1 MDSEDIYFEIRPFT
15 DDEVGKVLSR
25 LFKDR
30 EFLDTFG
37 KYKFGNVFRISP
49 TLSSLIVRY
58 AISRQFREV
67 TNVAEMQ
74 VIIRNYMDK
83 MIQSTMSDLN
93 VSGLKKLPRD
103 KPYLFISNH
112 RDIAMDPAF
121 LNYVLHR
128 DARDTARIAIGDNLL
143 SKSWVSDIMRLN
155 KSFIVKRSLGGP
167 RELLAAMRMLS
178 KYINHSIVID
188 KSPVWLAQREGR
200 AKDGV
205 DKTEPAIIKMLDLCR
220 NKKDQI
226 FSEHISKLSIVPVAI
241 SYELDPCEDLKAK
254 ELYEI
259 DRLGSYDKA
268 VNEDVMSIGRGIAG
282 QKGKVS
288 ISFGKPIASSL
299 SDPIEVS
306 QEIDRQII
314 EMYQLFPN
322 NLVAHQIA
330 YPNDKLPS
338 HLFNALSVSEYDRRS
353 FCQRIGKL
361 PFNHQKF
368 AYQIYANPVRSRLQ
382 HIKNLSIQ

>member
-1 MDSEDIYFEIRPFT
+1 MDSEDIYFEIRPFG
-15 DDEVGKVLSR
+15 DDEVGEVLSR

-37 KYKFGNVFRISP
+37 KYKLGSIFRISP
-49 TLSSLIVRY
+49 TFWSLILRY

-67 TNVAEMQ
+67 TNVAKMQ
-74 VIIRNYMDK
+74 AIVRDYMDK
-83 MIQSTMSDLN
+83 IIQSTMSELN
-93 VSGLKKLPRD
+93 VSGLEELPRD
-103 KPYLFISNH
+103 KPHLFISNH

-121 LNYVLHR
+121 LNYALHR
-128 DARDTARIAIGDNLL
+128 DTRDTARIAIGDNLL

-155 KSFIVKRSLGGP
+155 KSFIVKRSLVGP

-178 KYINHSIVID
+178 NYINHSILID

-200 AKDGV
+200 AKDGI

-226 FSEHISKLSIVPVAI
+226 FSEHISKLSIVPVSI

-259 DRLGSYDKA
+259 DRVGSYDKA

-288 ISFGKPIASSL
+288 IAFGKPIDSSL

-330 YPNDKLPS
+330 YPNEKLPS
-338 HLFNALSVSEYDRRS
+338 HPLTTFSVSEYERRS
-353 FCQRIGKL
+353 FCRRIDKL
-361 PFNHQKF
+361 PFKHQKF

-382 HIKNLSIQ
+382 HIKNLTTQ

>member
-1 MDSEDIYFEIRPFT
+1 MDSEDIYFEIRPFG
-15 DDEVGKVLSR
+15 DDEVGEVLSR

-37 KYKFGNVFRISP
+37 KYKLGSIFRISP
-49 TLSSLIVRY
+49 TFWSLILRY

-67 TNVAEMQ
+67 TNVAKMQ
-74 VIIRNYMDK
+74 AIIRDYMDK
-83 MIQSTMSDLN
+83 MIQSTMSELN
-93 VSGLKKLPRD
+93 VSGLEELPRD
-103 KPYLFISNH
+103 KPHLFISNH

-121 LNYVLHR
+121 LNYALHR
-128 DARDTARIAIGDNLL
+128 DTRDTARIAIGDNLL

-155 KSFIVKRSLGGP
+155 KSFIVKRSLVGP

-178 KYINHSIVID
+178 NYINHSILID
-188 KSPVWLAQREGR
+188 KSPVWLAKREGR
-200 AKDGV
+200 AKDGI

-226 FSEHISKLSIVPVAI
+226 FSEHISKLSIVPVSI

-259 DRLGSYDKA
+259 DRVGSYDKA

-288 ISFGKPIASSL
+288 IAFGKPIDSSL

-330 YPNDKLPS
+330 YPNEKLPS
-338 HLFNALSVSEYDRRS
+338 HPLTTFSVSEYERRS
-353 FCQRIGKL
+353 FCRRIDKL
-361 PFNHQKF
+361 PFKHQKF

-382 HIKNLSIQ
+382 HIKNLTTQ

>member
-1 MDSEDIYFEIRPFT
+1 MDSEDIYFEIRPFG
-15 DDEVGKVLSR
+15 DDEVGEVLSR

-37 KYKFGNVFRISP
+37 KYKLGNIFRISP
-49 TLSSLIVRY
+49 TFWSLILRY

-67 TNVAEMQ
+67 TNVAKMQ
-74 VIIRNYMDK
+74 AIIRDYMDK
-83 MIQSTMSDLN
+83 LIQSTMSELN
-93 VSGLKKLPRD
+93 VSGLEELPRD

-121 LNYVLHR
+121 LNYALHR
-128 DARDTARIAIGDNLL
+128 DTRDTARIAIGDNLL

-167 RELLAAMRMLS
+167 RELIAAMRMLS
-178 KYINHSIVID
+178 NYIKHSILID

-200 AKDGV
+200 AKDGI

-226 FSEHISKLSIVPVAI
+226 FSEHISKLSIVPVSI

-259 DRLGSYDKA
+259 DRVGSYDKA
-268 VNEDVMSIGRGIAG
+268 VDEDVMSIGRGIAG

-288 ISFGKPIASSL
+288 IAFGKPIDSSL

-330 YPNDKLPS
+330 YPNEKLPS
-338 HLFNALSVSEYDRRS
+338 HPLTTFSVSEYDRRS
-353 FCQRIGKL
+353 FCQRIDKL
-361 PFNHQKF
+361 PFKHQKF

-382 HIKNLSIQ
+382 HIKNLTIQ

>member
-1 MDSEDIYFEIRPFT
+1 
-15 DDEVGKVLSR
+15 
-25 LFKDR
+25 
-30 EFLDTFG
+30 
-37 KYKFGNVFRISP
+37 
-49 TLSSLIVRY
+49 
-58 AISRQFREV
+58 
-67 TNVAEMQ
+67 
-74 VIIRNYMDK
+74 
-83 MIQSTMSDLN
+83 
-93 VSGLKKLPRD
+93 
-103 KPYLFISNH
+103 
-112 RDIAMDPAF
+112 
-121 LNYVLHR
+121 
-128 DARDTARIAIGDNLL
+128 
-143 SKSWVSDIMRLN
+143 MRLN

-178 KYINHSIVID
+178 NYINHSILID

-200 AKDGV
+200 AKDGI

-226 FSEHISKLSIVPVAI
+226 FSEHISKLSIVPVSI

-259 DRLGSYDKA
+259 DRVGSYDKA
-268 VNEDVMSIGRGIAG
+268 DNEDFMSIGRGIAG

-288 ISFGKPIASSL
+288 ISFGKPIDSSL

-330 YPNDKLPS
+330 YPNEKLPS
-338 HLFNALSVSEYDRRS
+338 HPLTTFSVSEYDRRS
-353 FCQRIGKL
+353 FCQRIDKL
-361 PFNHQKF
+361 PFKHQKF

-382 HIKNLSIQ
+382 HIKNLTIQ

>member
-1 MDSEDIYFEIRPFT
+1 MDSEDIYFEIRPFG
-15 DDEVGKVLSR
+15 DDEVGEVLSR

-37 KYKFGNVFRISP
+37 KYKLGNIFRISP
-49 TLSSLIVRY
+49 TFWSLILRY

-67 TNVAEMQ
+67 TNVAKMQ
-74 VIIRNYMDK
+74 AIIRDYMDK
-83 MIQSTMSDLN
+83 MIQSTMSELN
-93 VSGLKKLPRD
+93 VSGLEELPRD
-103 KPYLFISNH
+103 KPHLFISNH

-121 LNYVLHR
+121 LNYALHS
-128 DARDTARIAIGDNLL
+128 DTRDTARIAIGDNLL

-155 KSFIVKRSLGGP
+155 KSFIVKRSLVGP

-178 KYINHSIVID
+178 NYINHSILID

-200 AKDGV
+200 AKDGI

-226 FSEHISKLSIVPVAI
+226 FSEHISKLSIVPVSI

-259 DRLGSYDKA
+259 DRVGSYDKA

-288 ISFGKPIASSL
+288 ISFGKPIDSSL

-330 YPNDKLPS
+330 YPNEKLPS
-338 HLFNALSVSEYDRRS
+338 HPLTTFSVSEYDRKS
-353 FCQRIGKL
+353 FCQRIDKL
-361 PFNHQKF
+361 PFKHQKF

-382 HIKNLSIQ
+382 HIKNLTIQ

>member
-1 MDSEDIYFEIRPFT
+1 MDSEDIYFEIRPFG
-15 DDEVGKVLSR
+15 DDEVGEVLSR

-37 KYKFGNVFRISP
+37 KYKLGNIFRISP
-49 TLSSLIVRY
+49 TFWSLILRY

-67 TNVAEMQ
+67 TNVAKMQ
-74 VIIRNYMDK
+74 AIIRNYMDK
-83 MIQSTMSDLN
+83 MIQSTMSELN
-93 VSGLKKLPRD
+93 VSGLEELPRD
-103 KPYLFISNH
+103 KPHLFISNH

-121 LNYVLHR
+121 LNYALHR
-128 DARDTARIAIGDNLL
+128 DTRDTARIAIGDNLL

-155 KSFIVKRSLGGP
+155 KSFIVKRSLVGP

-178 KYINHSIVID
+178 NYINHSILID

-200 AKDGV
+200 AKDGI

-226 FSEHISKLSIVPVAI
+226 FSEHISKLSIVPVSI

-288 ISFGKPIASSL
+288 ISFGKPIDSSL

-330 YPNDKLPS
+330 YPNEKLPS
-338 HLFNALSVSEYDRRS
+338 HPLTTFSVSEYDRRS
-353 FCQRIGKL
+353 FCQRIDKL
-361 PFNHQKF
+361 PFKHQKF

-382 HIKNLSIQ
+382 HIKNFTIQ